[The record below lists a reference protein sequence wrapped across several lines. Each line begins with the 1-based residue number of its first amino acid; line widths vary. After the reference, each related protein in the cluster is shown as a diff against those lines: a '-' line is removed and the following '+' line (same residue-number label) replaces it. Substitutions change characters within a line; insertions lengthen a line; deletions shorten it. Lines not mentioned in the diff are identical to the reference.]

1 MEWIERL
8 NDAISYIEE
17 HLTEEIDMNQLGRIA
32 CCSSYHFQRMFT
44 YMAGV
49 PLAEYI
55 RRRKMSLAAVDLQGR
70 GMKIIDVAGK
80 YGYSSPTAFNRAF
93 QSVHG
98 IAPSSLKKEGVSVK
112 SFPPITFKITVKGV
126 EEMNYRIETKEAF
139 RIVGVS
145 VPLDKDIEKNF
156 AVIPAKWGEI
166 AANGTLQ
173 RLTGMMD
180 TQPMGVL
187 GISTCN
193 DTEPW
198 RYYIAVSSTQA
209 ADGLEEYT
217 VPAATWAVF
226 PGSGTNQSIQE
237 LERRIVTE
245 WLPTSG
251 YEYGNAPDVEVY
263 LNPDPANA
271 QYEVWI
277 PVVKRQGEN
286 RSGAAEPVTCQP
298 PQAHRP
304 LFHGWSLPRTQ
315 PRGTFKISL
324 SNSSML
330 LECAASLCHSR
341 RISRFF
347 CS

>member
-17 HLTEEIDMNQLGRIA
+17 HLTDEIDMEQLGRIA

-44 YMAGV
+44 YMAGI
-49 PLAEYI
+49 PLSEYI

-70 GMKIIDVAGK
+70 DSKIIDVAGK

-98 IAPSSLKKEGVSVK
+98 MAPSALKKEGVSVK

-126 EEMNYRIETKEAF
+126 EEMNYRIETKEPF

-145 VPLDKDIEKNF
+145 VPLEKDIEKNF

-166 AANGTLQ
+166 AADGTLQ

-180 TQPMGVL
+180 TQPYGVL

-198 RYYIAVSSTQA
+198 RYYIAVSSSRA

-217 VPAATWAVF
+217 VPGATWAVF
-226 PGSGTNQSIQE
+226 PGTGTNQSIQE

-263 LNPDPANA
+263 LNPDPENA

-277 PVVKRQGEN
+277 PVVKRQG
-286 RSGAAEPVTCQP
+286 
-298 PQAHRP
+298 
-304 LFHGWSLPRTQ
+304 
-315 PRGTFKISL
+315 
-324 SNSSML
+324 
-330 LECAASLCHSR
+330 
-341 RISRFF
+341 
-347 CS
+347 